1 MKRIVVVTLALGF
14 VVGCTPD
21 EEKVQRVIER
31 GLKEC
36 KEAEGPFAEITVVEG
51 KDEMLKIACEKEIS
65 DLQLVDEYHATA
77 KVGPY
82 DWLIGIDSSTGVW
95 TLTQVDWE
103 TLGEARRSIR
113 GEDPPKDARV
123 RAEKA
128 FAKVQEEMPESEW
141 IRKARIENLL
151 AMRKVQR
158 GKSEDPTA
166 LGDAGPIL
174 QESINWAEQ
183 NEKPAL
189 AAELRMMVIDYY
201 QDYASKLQMAYDN
214 IGSSDEHLEALIH
227 QAEKDGNKEDLEKY
241 TKTLEE
247 ARAGR
252 DDEYAKMDALIA
264 GAQKKACQ
272 YLAKLSP
279 VALEGDLATRASGMK
294 EATDCSPEA
303 LKGGHEEGAEGED
316 AE

>member
-1 MKRIVVVTLALGF
+1 MKRMLAAIVALGF
-14 VVGCTPD
+14 VAGCTPD

-31 GLKEC
+31 GLQEC
-36 KEAEGPFAEITVVEG
+36 KEAEGPFAEVTVVG
-51 KDEMLKIACEKEIS
+51 DKDEVLKAACEKEIK
-65 DLQLVDEYHATA
+65 DLKMIDEYHASA

-82 DWLIGIDSSTGVW
+82 DWTIGVDSETGVW

-128 FAKVQEEMPESEW
+128 FAKAQQEMPESEW

-151 AMRKVQR
+151 ELRTVQR
-158 GKSEDPTA
+158 GKSDDPVS
-166 LGDAGPIL
+166 LGDAGPVL

-183 NEKPAL
+183 NDNAAF
-189 AAELRMMVIDYY
+189 AAELRMMLVDYY
-201 QDYASKLQMAYDN
+201 QDYASKLQMAFDN
-214 IGSSDEHLEALIH
+214 IGSSDEHLEALIN
-227 QAEKDGNKEDLEKY
+227 QARKDGNQEDLEKY

-252 DDEYAKMDALIA
+252 DEEYAEMEALIA
-264 GAQKKACQ
+264 GAKKNACQ
-272 YLAKLSP
+272 YLSKLSP
-279 VALEGDLATRASGMK
+279 IALDADLAKRASEMK
-294 EATDCSPEA
+294 AGVDCSP
-303 LKGGHEEGAEGED
+303 AEGGD
-316 AE
+316 AAEQ

>member
-1 MKRIVVVTLALGF
+1 MKRIVLAMLALGF

-31 GLKEC
+31 GLQEC
-36 KEAEGPFAEITVVEG
+36 KEAEGPFAEVTVVG
-51 KDEMLKIACEKEIS
+51 DKDEVLQAACDKEIQ
-65 DLQLVDEYHATA
+65 DLKMIDEYHASA

-82 DWLIGIDSSTGVW
+82 DWTIGIDSETGVW

-113 GEDPPKDARV
+113 GEDPPKDARN

-128 FAKVQEEMPESEW
+128 FAKAQEQMPESTW

-151 AMRKVQR
+151 ELRKVQR
-158 GKSEDPTA
+158 GKSEDPVA
-166 LGDAGPIL
+166 LADAGNVL
-174 QESINWAEQ
+174 QKSINWAEQ
-183 NEKPAL
+183 NDNPAF

-201 QDYASKLQMAYDN
+201 QDYASKLQMAFDN
-214 IGSSDEHLEALIH
+214 IGSSDEHLEALIN
-227 QAEKDGNKEDLEKY
+227 QARKDGNQEDLDKY

-252 DDEYAKMDALIA
+252 DAEFEKMENLIA
-264 GAQKKACQ
+264 GANKQACA

-279 VALEGDLATRASGMK
+279 VALEGEMANRAAGMK
-294 EATDCSPEA
+294 EGTDCSAPARQDGDEQP
-303 LKGGHEEGAEGED
+303 EEGETAE
-316 AE
+316 